1 MKAQTSPWFRI
12 LALCVALGLGGTYVW
27 RQQQNAAPQIKKP
40 VERTVLS
47 GSKSKV
53 IAPTP
58 LPVDQEQA
66 NRVLMSSSKS
76 SSGIFT
82 PEQERT
88 LMKSSKSG
96 IIKLNSGET
105 KERVLM
111 PGSKS
116 FIVQPEERTLLPS
129 SKSIPMPIF
138 RERPIAPEEQPKPVK
153 P

>member
-1 MKAQTSPWFRI
+1 MGFRI
-12 LALCVALGLGGTYVW
+12 FALCTAIGLGGAYIW
-27 RQQQNAAPQIKKP
+27 RQQQKAAPQIDKP
-40 VERTVLS
+40 DERTVLS
-47 GSKSKV
+47 GSKSTV
-53 IAPTP
+53 IAPVP

-76 SSGIFT
+76 GIFT
-82 PEQERT
+82 PGPEQERT
-88 LMKSSKSG
+88 LMPGSKG
-96 IIKLNSGET
+96 GLIELKPEEA

-116 FIVQPEERTLLPS
+116 SIVVPQERSLLPS

-138 RERPIAPEEQPKPVK
+138 RERRITPEKQPPPVK